1 MHTSVTGPAKSP
13 PQAGAVHLRF
23 ERGHK
28 ARSLTWLEGS
38 LVDLAGG
45 HATVGLDGSTKPA
58 TRDWAFDFDGAL
70 VAPSGLRVLYS
81 SLGTKALVTNAHYPV
96 RELNR
101 SYYKANAFEYPLA
114 VTELPGGQ
122 EVLAHCPEGYYR
134 IALESLA
141 RGEPLCAASSRAADV
156 FHSRLAFSPGGRYL
170 LSAGWVGSPVGVAMV
185 FGTSDAL
192 DDSSHL
198 DGPGLLPRSA
208 VAGSV
213 EAACW
218 LGPDLL
224 AVSTSPGRPVHEE
237 GALPPGHLGLWSFDE
252 GAWISRARLESRTG
266 TMHALRSQL
275 LCLFAHPRLVDAAS
289 GRTLREWK
297 EIDSGSQD
305 GSVIWQLRE
314 PPPPVAIDPGHGRF
328 AVARGDAVAV
338 VEVD

>member
-1 MHTSVTGPAKSP
+1 MNSSVTGPAASS
-13 PQAGAVHLRF
+13 PQAGAAHLRF

-28 ARSLTWLEGS
+28 ARSLAWLEGS

-45 HATVGLDGSTKPA
+45 HATVGLDGSTKPV
-58 TRDWAFDFDGAL
+58 TRDWAFGFDRAL

-101 SYYKANAFEYPLA
+101 SYYKANAFEYPIA

-122 EVLAHCPEGYYR
+122 EALAHCPEGYYR
-134 IALESLA
+134 IALETLA

-156 FHSRLAFSPGGRYL
+156 FHSRLAS
-170 LSAGWVGSPVGVAMV
+170 
-185 FGTSDAL
+185 
-192 DDSSHL
+192 
-198 DGPGLLPRSA
+198 

-224 AVSTSPGRPVHEE
+224 AVSTSPGRPIHEE

-252 GAWISRARLESRTG
+252 GTWVSEARLEERTG
-266 TMHALRSQL
+266 TMHALRSQP
-275 LCLFAHPRLVDAAS
+275 LCLFAHPHLVDAAS

-297 EIDSGSQD
+297 DIDSGTQD

-314 PPPPVAIDPGHGRF
+314 PPPPVAVDSDHRRF
-328 AVARGDAVAV
+328 AIARGDTVAV